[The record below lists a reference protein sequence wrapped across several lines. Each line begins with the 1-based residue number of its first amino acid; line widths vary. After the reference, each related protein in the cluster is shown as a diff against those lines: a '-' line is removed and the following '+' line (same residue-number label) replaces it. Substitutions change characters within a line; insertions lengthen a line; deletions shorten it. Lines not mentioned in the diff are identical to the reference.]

1 MSDEGEHTALY
12 DDLTDAPITSIA
24 AVTTAPVSTLFAGT
38 QDPVLSEKLTHLEK
52 RVKELEDENANL
64 KRNMGTLF
72 RTAKK
77 EIKRKDDQIVQMML
91 ELDEK
96 S

>member
-38 QDPVLSEKLTHLEK
+38 QDPVLSDKLTHLEK

-64 KRNMGTLF
+64 KRNIEVNLTLPRAGLRLKTLP
-72 RTAKK
+72 RT
-77 EIKRKDDQIVQMML
+77 R
-91 ELDEK
+91 
-96 S
+96 